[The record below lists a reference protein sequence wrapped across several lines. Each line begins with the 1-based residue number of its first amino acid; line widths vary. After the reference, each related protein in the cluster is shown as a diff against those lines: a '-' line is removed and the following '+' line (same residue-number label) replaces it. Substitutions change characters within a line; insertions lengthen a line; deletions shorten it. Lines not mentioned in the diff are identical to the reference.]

1 MSKYCVAKVTV
12 GRVKMLVPFTRLFPE
27 LGHKET
33 RVVVLLD
40 EGDPVKGRYAFLENY
55 CDKPAC
61 DCRRVI
67 LCVINEAVP
76 NEILASINFGW
87 ENPEY
92 YAKWM
97 GSKEDARVMA
107 GATLDP
113 LLPQSSQAK
122 LFRELFTDVV
132 LRDPAYVE
140 RLKRHYAMF
149 KAALPPP
156 SPTPPPRPTWK
167 KQRPKLKPPKRRKR
181 PR

>member
-1 MSKYCVAKVTV
+1 
-12 GRVKMLVPFTRLFPE
+12 MLVPFTRLFPE

-33 RVVVLLD
+33 RVVEFRD
-40 EGDPVKGRYAFLENY
+40 EGDPHKGRYAFLENY
-55 CDKPAC
+55 CDNPAC

-67 LCVINEAVP
+67 VCVVNEAVP
-76 NEILASINFGW
+76 REILASINFGW
-87 ENPEY
+87 ESPEY
-92 YAKWM
+92 YAKWI

-113 LLPQSSQAK
+113 VLPQSSPARLLCEFFK
-122 LFRELFTDVV
+122 DVV

-149 KAALPPP
+149 KAAVPPP
-156 SPTPPPRPTWK
+156 SPTSSPRPSWK
-167 KQRPKLKPPKRRKR
+167 KRRAKLGAPKRRKR